1 MPEQKRPRLRYV
13 VGPDG
18 SPLTLPDLPS
28 ANTRRWVTSR
38 KAQVVA
44 AVRGGLLSL
53 EEACDRYRLSLD
65 EFLDW
70 QRSLD
75 RGGLAALRVSH
86 IQDYR

>member
-1 MPEQKRPRLRYV
+1 MLR
-13 VGPDG
+13 DG
-18 SPLTLPDLPS
+18 T
-28 ANTRRWVTSR
+28 
-38 KAQVVA
+38 
-44 AVRGGLLSL
+44 
-53 EEACDRYRLSLD
+53 CDRYRLSLD